1 MAFLALQLLIKRA
14 LLAVPILLCVSAL
27 VFLILRL
34 LPADPIA
41 MSVPPG
47 ATQADYDMLRISFGL
62 DRSLPE
68 QYLIWLGKLLHGD
81 FGGSIFFRRPVME
94 LISKA
99 LTATLELVSFGFM
112 LGVMIGIAGGLGMF
126 MMRGRWGEQVLDG
139 STTVM
144 MAIPEFLWAILLIL
158 FLGVL
163 VPVFPF
169 IGRLAPDLTLPPA
182 ATGFLLVDAALSL
195 RFDLLMSVLAHM
207 ALPALALAI
216 GIAPLLMRVLR
227 SSLLE
232 TIHEDYVTQA
242 RLRGTSETRIVIRH
256 AFPNAALPTLS
267 LIGVQGGFMFGGT
280 VLVEMIFAYPGLGN
294 LMIDAVRNHDLPVIQ
309 AVALIYCILVLGIN
323 AVVDV
328 IYLAVN
334 PRLRLKGRAA

>member
-1 MAFLALQLLIKRA
+1 MAFLALQLLIRRA

-47 ATQADYDMLRISFGL
+47 ATQADYEQLRVSFGL

-68 QYLIWLGKLLHGD
+68 QYWIWLGKLLQGD

-94 LISKA
+94 LVSKA
-99 LTATLELVSFGFM
+99 LPATLELVSFGFM
-112 LGVMIGIAGGLGMF
+112 LGVLIGIAGGLGMF
-126 MMRGRWGEQVLDG
+126 MLRGRWGEQVLDG

-163 VPVFPF
+163 LPVFPF
-169 IGRLAPDLTLPPA
+169 IGRLAPDLTLPPS
-182 ATGFLLVDAALSL
+182 ATGFLLLDAALSL
-195 RFDLLMSVLAHM
+195 RFDLLASVLAHM

-328 IYLAVN
+328 VYLAVN
-334 PRLRLKGRAA
+334 PRLRLKGRPA